1 MADGNRGEALSKLEV
16 LRDHGISTIRQRL
29 NDISDIFQA
38 GLTNQVHYWPMHNHM
53 GELVHESQ
61 SVRQTFLNW
70 MANHPDL
77 VEAQNPEEV
86 VYLNDPMMGHA
97 GIIARGNRVLNL
109 MADELNLIIGVLPD
123 LGHADVEEIYGL
135 VSDAVDV
142 LVGLVEGGGK
152 LMVRVLEDQD
162 SDKTSTSTSTSTSS
176 TSDGSGSSSP

>member
-16 LRDHGISTIRQRL
+16 LRDHGIFTIRQRL
-29 NDISDIFQA
+29 NDISDLFQA
-38 GLTNQVHYWPMHNHM
+38 GLTNQVHYWPMHGHM
-53 GELVHESQ
+53 GKLVHESQ
-61 SVRQTFLNW
+61 NVRQKFLNW
-70 MANHPDL
+70 MANHPEL
-77 VEAQNPEEV
+77 VVAQQNPEV

-123 LGHADVEEIYGL
+123 LGHADVEEIYEL
-135 VSDAVDV
+135 VSDAIDA
-142 LVGLVEGGGK
+142 LVGLVEDGGE

-162 SDKTSTSTSTSTSS
+162 SDKTSTGSS